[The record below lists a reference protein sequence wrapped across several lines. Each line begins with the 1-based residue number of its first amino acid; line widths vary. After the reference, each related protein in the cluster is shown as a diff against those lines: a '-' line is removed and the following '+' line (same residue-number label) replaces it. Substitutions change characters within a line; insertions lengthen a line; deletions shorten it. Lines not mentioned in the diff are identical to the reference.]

1 MNVYNVRLKKK
12 KKDNKNF
19 MNPSKS
25 TPGMQ
30 TSLGAAR
37 SEDSEDG
44 THSRKAGLPGKSVF
58 LMSPRIARSDVNHKT
73 ECLKGRE

>member
-1 MNVYNVRLKKK
+1 MNVYHVRLKKK
-12 KKDNKNF
+12 KKKDKNF

-30 TSLGAAR
+30 TSPGAAR

-44 THSRKAGLPGKSVF
+44 THSRKAGGSARQKCF
-58 LMSPRIARSDVNHKT
+58 LDVTKN
-73 ECLKGRE
+73 C